1 MEINGSVAL
10 ITGSTRGIG
19 RGIAIKLAEHGA
31 KLVVNYRSNVEAAKR
46 FEKELMDLGVDFIVV
61 RADVSN
67 YNSASYLVDSALET
81 YGNIDI
87 LVNNAGV
94 FKAISFHELSWQE
107 WDYIIKNNLY
117 SVFNVTRLVVPHMIK
132 RRRGVVINISSITS
146 SIRSSKCL
154 PYPGRVAYATSKSGI
169 NGFTLALARELAPYG
184 IRVNAI
190 APGLIET
197 ELIRGVPNLDDR
209 VREVPLGRIGKPSEI
224 GDTVVFLVRN
234 EYINGEIIVVSG
246 GE

>member
-10 ITGSTRGIG
+10 VTGSTRGIC

-67 YNSASYLVDSALET
+67 YDSASYLVDSALEA
-81 YGNIDI
+81 YGHIDI
-87 LVNNAGV
+87 LVNNVGV
-94 FKAISFHELSWQE
+94 FKAISFPELSWQE

-132 RRRGVVINISSITS
+132 RHRGVVINISSITS

-154 PYPGRVAYATSKSGI
+154 PYPVRVAYATSKSGI

-197 ELIRGVPNLDDR
+197 ELIRNVPNLDDR
-209 VREVPLGRIGKPSEI
+209 VREVPLGRIGKPGEI